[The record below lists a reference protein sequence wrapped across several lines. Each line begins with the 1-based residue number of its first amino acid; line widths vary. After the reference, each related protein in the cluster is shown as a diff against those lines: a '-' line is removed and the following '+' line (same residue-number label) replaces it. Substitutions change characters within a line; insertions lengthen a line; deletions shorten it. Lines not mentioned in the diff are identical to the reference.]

1 MSEKRTVLVTGGNR
15 GIGFEICRQLALKD
29 FRVYLTARDY
39 KKGTKAIEQLSKQ
52 NINVTFLQLDVSSI
66 ESVNNAVK
74 NFKEMSDYLDVLI
87 NNAAIL
93 IDDNSLASLSDESL
107 SIILDTNVVGTFRV
121 MRAFFPL
128 MKSGSRIINV
138 SSSAGQLNSMRTYA
152 PAYSISKAALN
163 ALTLQ
168 ASAAFAAKGIAVNSV
183 CPGWVKTDMGG
194 KGAPRSLE
202 KGAETPVWLATE
214 TPIGLTGKFFKDRKE
229 IPW

>member
-1 MSEKRTVLVTGGNR
+1 MSERKTALVTGGNK
-15 GIGFEICRQLALKD
+15 GIGFEICRQLALND

-39 KKGTKAIEQLSKQ
+39 KRGARAAELLSRQ
-52 NINVTFLQLDVSSI
+52 NINVTFIQLDVSSN
-66 ESVNNAVK
+66 ESVKNAVK
-74 NFKEMSDYLDVLI
+74 DFKERSDFLNVLI

-93 IDDNSLASLSDESL
+93 IDEDPLTNLSYESL
-107 SIILDTNVVGTFRV
+107 SKTLDTNVVGTFRV
-121 MRAFFPL
+121 MHAFFPL
-128 MKSGSRIINV
+128 MKSGSRIINI
-138 SSSAGQLNSMRTYA
+138 SSSAGQLNSMGTYA

-168 ASAAFAAKGIAVNSV
+168 AAAAFSAKGIAVNSV

-202 KGAETPVWLATE
+202 KGAETSVWLATE
-214 TPIGLTGKFFKDRKE
+214 TPIALTGKFFKDKKE

>member
-1 MSEKRTVLVTGGNR
+1 MSERRTALVTGGNR

-29 FRVYLTARDY
+29 FQVYLTARDY
-39 KKGTKAIEQLSKQ
+39 KRGIMAIEQLSQQ
-52 NINVTFLQLDVSSI
+52 NVKVTFIQLDISSI
-66 ESVNNAVK
+66 ESVKNAVK
-74 NFKEMSDYLDVLI
+74 DFKERSDYLDVLI

-93 IDDNSLASLSDESL
+93 IDEDPLTSLSDESL
-107 SIILDTNVVGTFRV
+107 SKTFDTNVVGTFRV
-121 MRAFFPL
+121 MRAFSPL
-128 MKSGSRIINV
+128 MKSGSRIINI
-138 SSSAGQLNSMRTYA
+138 SSSAGQLNSMGTYA

-168 ASAAFAAKGIAVNSV
+168 AASAFAAKGIAVNSV

-214 TPIGLTGKFFKDRKE
+214 TPIALTGKFFKDRKE
-229 IPW
+229 VPW